1 MKTIYSMGKGKYIHL
16 DSYPE
21 THETRGG
28 NIFVVLLSLLLAA
41 ITGMALVG
49 VDPTNINPQSNPEL
63 NYEALR
69 RIDG

>member
-1 MKTIYSMGKGKYIHL
+1 MKTIYSMGKGKYITL

-49 VDPTNINPQSNPEL
+49 VDPTNINPQPTHQINETAHRT
-63 NYEALR
+63 NH
-69 RIDG
+69 

>member
-1 MKTIYSMGKGKYIHL
+1 MKTIYSMGKGKYVTL

-21 THETRGG
+21 THETPGG

-49 VDPTNINPQSNPEL
+49 VDPTNINPQPNPQQ
-63 NYEALR
+63 NNEALR
-69 RIDG
+69 RTHG

>member
-1 MKTIYSMGKGKYIHL
+1 MGKGKYVTL
-16 DSYPE
+16 DSYHE

-49 VDPTNINPQSNPEL
+49 VDPTNINPQTNPQQ
-63 NYEALR
+63 NNEALR
-69 RIDG
+69 RTHG

>member
-1 MKTIYSMGKGKYIHL
+1 MKTIYRMGKGFVHM
-16 DSYPE
+16 DSYPA

-28 NIFVVLLSLLLAA
+28 NIFIVLLALLLAS

-49 VDPTNINPQSNPEL
+49 VDPTNINPQTNPQQ
-63 NYEALR
+63 NNEALR

>member
-1 MKTIYSMGKGKYIHL
+1 MGKGKYIHL

-49 VDPTNINPQSNPEL
+49 VDPTNINPQPNPQQ
-63 NYEALR
+63 NNEALR
-69 RIDG
+69 RTHG

>member
-1 MKTIYSMGKGKYIHL
+1 MKTIYSMGKGKYVHM

-28 NIFVVLLSLLLAA
+28 NIFVVLLSLLLAT
-41 ITGMALVG
+41 ISVMALVG
-49 VDPTNINPQSNPEL
+49 VDPTNINPHPNPQQ
-63 NYEALR
+63 NNEALR

>member
-49 VDPTNINPQSNPEL
+49 VDPTNINPQPSTQSSTEQ
-63 NYEALR
+63 
-69 RIDG
+69 

>member
-1 MKTIYSMGKGKYIHL
+1 MKTIYSMGKGKYVTL

-28 NIFVVLLSLLLAA
+28 NIFVVLLSLLLAT

-49 VDPTNINPQSNPEL
+49 VDPTNINPQPNPQQ
-63 NYEALR
+63 NNEALR
-69 RIDG
+69 RTDG

>member
-1 MKTIYSMGKGKYIHL
+1 MKTIYSMGKGKYITL

-49 VDPTNINPQSNPEL
+49 CGSYQHQPSTYSSNQ
-63 NYEALR
+63 
-69 RIDG
+69 

>member
-1 MKTIYSMGKGKYIHL
+1 MGKGKYIHL
-16 DSYPE
+16 DSYTE

-28 NIFVVLLSLLLAA
+28 NIFVVLLALLLAA

-49 VDPTNINPQSNPEL
+49 VDPTNINPKSNPQQ

-69 RIDG
+69 RTDG

>member
-1 MKTIYSMGKGKYIHL
+1 MKTIYRMGNGFVHM

-28 NIFVVLLSLLLAA
+28 SIFVVLLSLLLAS

-49 VDPTNINPQSNPEL
+49 VDPTNINPQSDPQQ
-63 NYEALR
+63 NYETLR